1 MTRPAFMQGRAVIPA
16 AMGAPLS
23 LAAEAQE
30 QREEAGREQ
39 RPVKSAFVGLARK
52 GSGRN

>member
-1 MTRPAFMQGRAVIPA
+1 VIPA
-16 AMGAPLS
+16 ALGAPLS

-39 RPVKSAFVGLARK
+39 RPVKSTFVGLARK
-52 GSGRN
+52 GSRRN